1 MQTVTKFRPETDRRN
16 IESYRKERSFYKA
29 ISLIDLDKG
38 QEVASVRFYGP
49 ASTVYCVAWLFVDG
63 YADNLTSAR
72 GYGKASG
79 GGYHKES
86 AAMSE
91 ALQAAGVRLAEPIE
105 GRGDGVMRE
114 ALQALAAHLGIARP
128 YIHHAHA

>member
-1 MQTVTKFRPETDRRN
+1 MQTVTTFTPATDRRN
-16 IESYRKERSFYKA
+16 IENYRRERSFYKA

-49 ASTVYCVAWLFVDG
+49 SSTVYCVAWLFVDG
-63 YADNLTSAR
+63 YRNLTSAR

-91 ALQAAGVRLAEPIE
+91 ALQAAGVRFAEPIE
-105 GRGDGVMRE
+105 GRGDGAMRD
-114 ALQALAAHLGIARP
+114 ALQTLATHLGIARP

>member
-1 MQTVTKFRPETDRRN
+1 MQTVTTFTPATDRRN
-16 IESYRKERSFYKA
+16 IESYRRERSFYKA

-49 ASTVYCVAWLFVDG
+49 NSTVYCVTWLFVDG
-63 YADNLTSAR
+63 YRALTSAR

-105 GRGDGVMRE
+105 GRGDGAMRE
-114 ALQALAAHLGIARP
+114 SLQALAAHLGIARP
-128 YIHHAHA
+128 YINHAHA